1 VGLPTNAV
9 VAFALGCDMVNAGR
23 EIMLSIGCIRA
34 KKCHTDRCPTGVTT
48 QNPWLTHGLDPGLK
62 VVRAANYLRTLRR
75 DLRNVSVACEVA
87 HPGLLTADD
96 LDILSGHNV
105 ATSMRAVYG
114 YEKGWGLA
122 SAADREEIVRLM
134 DSAFASGTRDRF
146 GD

>member
-1 VGLPTNAV
+1 MTSATCRWPA
-9 VAFALGCDMVNAGR
+9 
-23 EIMLSIGCIRA
+23 E
-34 KKCHTDRCPTGVTT
+34 
-48 QNPWLTHGLDPGLK
+48 W
-62 VVRAANYLRTLRR
+62 
-75 DLRNVSVACEVA
+75 A

-96 LDILSGHNV
+96 LDVLSGHNV